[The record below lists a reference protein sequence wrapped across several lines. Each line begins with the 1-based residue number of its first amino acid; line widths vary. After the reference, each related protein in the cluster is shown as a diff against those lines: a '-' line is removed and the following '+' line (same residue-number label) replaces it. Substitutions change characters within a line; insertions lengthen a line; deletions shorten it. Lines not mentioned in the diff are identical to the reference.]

1 MAQEE
6 VSLPSRGIE
15 SINFHLNPGFESQ
28 LHHCVTLGTLVNLS
42 EPQVSVEITPSRL
55 EEQMQYHISSTQN
68 NAQPLLGTL

>member
-15 SINFHLNPGFESQ
+15 SINFNLNPGFESQ

-42 EPQVSVEITPSRL
+42 EPQVSAEITPSRL
-55 EEQMQYHISSTQN
+55 EE
-68 NAQPLLGTL
+68 